1 MAPQYED
8 NYGSRSNARSEVSED
23 RSDRQTIRRELR
35 LEKLMRLSAAPA
47 DRSLEVAK
55 VSLGGLWG
63 QFEGEEFGLRSVRMK
78 APNAGDTDDIVC
90 CTCRQEFRGGK
101 AQFGGVFSVWEVCQ
115 GCISVSVLDLLW
127 FALWQGECGRVMEVV
142 CGVVMKCE
150 DSCVIKLV

>member
-63 QFEGEEFGLRSVRMK
+63 
-78 APNAGDTDDIVC
+78 
-90 CTCRQEFRGGK
+90 
-101 AQFGGVFSVWEVCQ
+101 
-115 GCISVSVLDLLW
+115 
-127 FALWQGECGRVMEVV
+127 
-142 CGVVMKCE
+142 
-150 DSCVIKLV
+150 